1 MSDTVEQEREV
12 RERVFAAAAL
22 ADDLVLR
29 QETARLHPADIAE
42 ILDQL
47 DDDNERLSVFSVLD
61 DDRAAEVISDVGESA
76 RAALLARL
84 ADAHI
89 TTLLEGLDSDDA
101 ADLLGELPE
110 DRKLLLLHRADPE
123 TRRDV
128 QGLLSYPDDSAGGLM
143 KTEVASVDI
152 GTTVRQVRT
161 YLRQHRDDFHD
172 IHNVFITDHKKKL
185 VGYVPVRNL
194 VMADDGS
201 SVDEILLSDLVSVSA
216 TVDQEEVAHLFEK
229 YDLLSLP
236 VVDASELLV
245 GRITVDDV
253 VDVIEEEATED
264 MLKMAGVGDEPLGL
278 HGPVKALR
286 TRLPWLGL
294 NLMTATVSAAAISL
308 FQETI
313 HQVAIAAAF
322 MTVVASQGGN
332 AGVQTMTLVV
342 RGLVLGELS
351 PHNTRRIVMRE
362 LTIALLNGTVLG
374 SVAAATV
381 YAWTGNVRLAS
392 VMATAM
398 IINMLIAAALGT
410 LVPMGLRR
418 LGADPAVASSVF
430 VTAGTDLL
438 GFLVFLGLLSVALGI

>member
-1 MSDTVEQEREV
+1 
-12 RERVFAAAAL
+12 
-22 ADDLVLR
+22 
-29 QETARLHPADIAE
+29 
-42 ILDQL
+42 
-47 DDDNERLSVFSVLD
+47 
-61 DDRAAEVISDVGESA
+61 
-76 RAALLARL
+76 
-84 ADAHI
+84 
-89 TTLLEGLDSDDA
+89 
-101 ADLLGELPE
+101 
-110 DRKLLLLHRADPE
+110 
-123 TRRDV
+123 
-128 QGLLSYPDDSAGGLM
+128 
-143 KTEVASVDI
+143 
-152 GTTVRQVRT
+152 
-161 YLRQHRDDFHD
+161 
-172 IHNVFITDHKKKL
+172 
-185 VGYVPVRNL
+185 
-194 VMADDGS
+194 
-201 SVDEILLSDLVSVSA
+201 
-216 TVDQEEVAHLFEK
+216 
-229 YDLLSLP
+229 
-236 VVDASELLV
+236 
-245 GRITVDDV
+245 
-253 VDVIEEEATED
+253 
-264 MLKMAGVGDEPLGL
+264 
-278 HGPVKALR
+278 
-286 TRLPWLGL
+286 
-294 NLMTATVSAAAISL
+294 VSAAAISL

-362 LTIALLNGTVLG
+362 LTIALLNGAVLG